1 MKLFVL
7 KITEYG
13 NIKYTSK
20 GGKIHL
26 IAKNVGNKISHDIQ
40 KIQWVSK
47 CDSVTFKILKPLP
60 LYDGDQY
67 NENNLI
73 TDDGLAESF
82 VSKLNIGTII
92 QFIRYGFCRIDSEST
107 AIYTHR

>member
-1 MKLFVL
+1 MKLFGTE
-7 KITEYG
+7 IAEYG
-13 NIKYTSK
+13 NIKDTSK